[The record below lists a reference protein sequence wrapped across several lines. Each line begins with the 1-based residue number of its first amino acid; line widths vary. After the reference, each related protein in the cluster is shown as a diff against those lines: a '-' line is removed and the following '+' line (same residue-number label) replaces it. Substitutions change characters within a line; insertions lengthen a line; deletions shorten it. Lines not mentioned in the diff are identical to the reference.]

1 MGNHFYNP
9 KKMMLEDKIKF
20 LKDHIQPLPDSTY
33 GNGYRAS
40 AYLTDGT
47 YIPCVRFRNPEQKT
61 ALAIKRFDQESN
73 GTGVFKSNSGNG
85 YKEIV
90 ASFVTSGNILNTYD
104 IDRIEISPFAFP
116 KNILDEIRGETTMS
130 WTGFCAK
137 MKDGKIFG
145 FGSRFSFDFF
155 QMPKGYTSTDITEII
170 NHSYIS
176 KTGEL
181 TKHNVPFFSWPAD
194 YDDKVIY
201 RERPFFDCYIK
212 GL

>member
-1 MGNHFYNP
+1 MTI
-9 KKMMLEDKIKF
+9 EEKIKF
-20 LKDHIQPLPDSTY
+20 LKDNIEPLPDQIY
-33 GNGYRAS
+33 GDGFRAS

-47 YIPCVRFRNPEQKT
+47 YIPCIRFRNPQMKT
-61 ALAIKRFDQESN
+61 ELAVKRFDQENKGKSI
-73 GTGVFKSNSGNG
+73 FRSNSGNG

-90 ASFVTSGNILNTYD
+90 ELFVTGGNTLNEYD

-116 KNILDEIRGETTMS
+116 QNILDEIRGETSMS

-137 MKDGKIFG
+137 MQDGKVFG
-145 FGSRFSFDFF
+145 FGSKYLFDFF
-155 QMPKGYTSTDITEII
+155 QMPEHYKSTDITEII

-176 KTGEL
+176 KKGEL
-181 TKHNVPFFSWPAD
+181 KEHNVPFFDWPTD
-194 YDDKVIY
+194 YDEKAVN

>member
-1 MGNHFYNP
+1 MT
-9 KKMMLEDKIKF
+9 LEEKIKF
-20 LKDHIQPLPDSTY
+20 LKNNIEPLSDQIY
-33 GNGYRAS
+33 GDGYRAS

-47 YIPCVRFRNPEQKT
+47 YIPCVRFRNPELKT
-61 ALAIKRFDQESN
+61 NQAIKRFDEEKKGKSL
-73 GTGVFKSNSGNG
+73 FKSNSGNG

-90 ASFVTSGNILNTYD
+90 ELFVTGGNSLNEYD
-104 IDRIEISPFAFP
+104 IERIEISPFAFP
-116 KNILDEIRGETTMS
+116 KNILDQIQGETTMS

-145 FGSRFSFDFF
+145 FGSRFLFDFF
-155 QMPKGYTSTDITEII
+155 QMPNGYKSTDIVEII

-181 TKHNVPFFSWPAD
+181 KEHKVPFFDWPTD
-194 YDDKVIY
+194 YDEKAIH

-212 GL
+212 GI